1 MRKILVGMISALM
14 LITTGICLYAEGETE
29 ETNEIGISP
38 TSTVGVTLQDKIEDA
53 IRNKY
58 TYKLR
63 DYDSGTIVIGQ
74 NKNSHL
80 I

>member
-1 MRKILVGMISALM
+1 MRKFLVGMISAMM
-14 LITTGICLYAEGETE
+14 LVTSGICLYAEGETE
-29 ETNEIGISP
+29 ETNENGISP

-74 NKNSHL
+74 K
-80 I
+80 

>member
-1 MRKILVGMISALM
+1 MSDFKF
-14 LITTGICLYAEGETE
+14 
-29 ETNEIGISP
+29 
-38 TSTVGVTLQDKIEDA
+38 DKIEDA